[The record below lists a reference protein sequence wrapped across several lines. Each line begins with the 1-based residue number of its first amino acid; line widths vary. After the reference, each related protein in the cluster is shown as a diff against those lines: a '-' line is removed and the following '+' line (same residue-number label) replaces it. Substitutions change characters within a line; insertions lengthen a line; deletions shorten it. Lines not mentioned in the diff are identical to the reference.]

1 MAIKDDVIKAIQAL
15 PDDATPD
22 DIAEQVYLVIMIDQR
37 IAEMDEGLEISH
49 EEARERLKDWL
60 E

>member
-15 PDDATPD
+15 PDDAMPD

-37 IAEMDEGLEISH
+37 IAEMDQGLEISH

>member
-1 MAIKDDVIKAIQAL
+1 MAIKDNVIRAIQAL

-22 DIAEQVYLVIMIDQR
+22 DIVERVRFVISVEKRLAEVDAGNEV
-37 IAEMDEGLEISH
+37 SH
-49 EEARERLKDWL
+49 EEARERLNHWL